1 MKQNNL
7 LDTLSSL
14 SSIINESLDS
24 LKEEQE
30 IFWNSLSE
38 EDKLKVFCAVVRRI
52 HKGEILEKNSY
63 RGVLYDVFGF
73 GPESYIQAQEAGY
86 LEIHNRMYD
95 EKN

>member
-14 SSIINESLDS
+14 SSIINEALDS

-52 HKGEILEKNSY
+52 HKGEILEKKSY